1 MGFHFANFEYLI
13 QKNFLNN
20 DSSILDVGS
29 QNLYNA
35 THQEIIK
42 FVKTIKKDI
51 EIDDISEEAKRI
63 SYFTTPRPGER
74 TAYISEIIDLTNIKY
89 TSFDVCPALKTEI
102 LDLNFEDL
110 PTRYRESFDIVL
122 NFGTTE
128 HIINQLNCFRVMHD
142 AMKVGGISFHQLP
155 CAGWVNHGYYLYHLL
170 FFQDL
175 AKANDYEIVDY
186 WYMPAGQCELPLD
199 KMRMPE
205 SPLTEGKQSGV
216 LTLLN
221 FNLNIILRKKISCS
235 FKIKLELETSHSALS
250 KEASQLYLNGK
261 RSTDK

>member
-1 MGFHFANFEYLI
+1 MSGI
-13 QKNFLNN
+13 
-20 DSSILDVGS
+20 
-29 QNLYNA
+29 
-35 THQEIIK
+35 
-42 FVKTIKKDI
+42 
-51 EIDDISEEAKRI
+51 
-63 SYFTTPRPGER
+63 
-74 TAYISEIIDLTNIKY
+74 
-89 TSFDVCPALKTEI
+89 KTEI

-110 PTRYRESFDIVL
+110 PKRYRESFDIVL

-142 AMKVGGISFHQLP
+142 AMKVGGISFHQRP
-155 CAGWVNHGYYLYHLL
+155 CAGWANHGYYLYHLL
-170 FFQDL
+170 FIQDL

-186 WYMPAGQCELPLD
+186 WYMPAGQCELPPD

-205 SPLTEGKQSGV
+205 SPRTEGKQNGV

-261 RSTDK
+261 RSTDKKGVWKFKNAFSSF